1 MAMFCRALC
10 LYMRQGSDVVF
21 CCCSARL
28 PSKIKLTAALN
39 DVHIALSP
47 LQPWKTL

>member
-1 MAMFCRALC
+1 MLC
-10 LYMRQGSDVVF
+10 A
-21 CCCSARL
+21 CSARL
-28 PSKIKLTAALN
+28 ASKIKLTAALN